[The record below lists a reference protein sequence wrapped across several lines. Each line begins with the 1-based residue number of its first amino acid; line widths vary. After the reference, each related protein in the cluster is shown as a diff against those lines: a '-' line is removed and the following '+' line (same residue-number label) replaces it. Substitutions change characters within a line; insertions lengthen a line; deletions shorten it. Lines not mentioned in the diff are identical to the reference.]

1 VSPGLPNVLAFD
13 VLRLEGQ
20 ITLVSANSLRSVRR
34 SAAAVVSVAGLLALS
49 ACGSDPE
56 STSSSTPGASDSAS
70 TSASS
75 GADCPT
81 GTLNAE
87 GSTAQKNAIEE
98 VIAKYNDK
106 CPDVTVNYNPTGSG
120 AGVKQFIAGQV
131 DFGGSDSALKTKPKD
146 GKIEVDEAKK
156 RCQGNPALNLP
167 TVVGPIA
174 VEYNVPGVD
183 KLILDG
189 PTAAKVFQGTIKTWN
204 DAAIAKLNPGAK
216 LPAAPIAVFF
226 RSDESGTTEN
236 FAKYLAAAGGG
247 NWKAEPAKKWTGTG
261 AGKEKSSGVTEAVKS
276 TKNSITYSEWSY
288 AVDAKLGVAQIDT
301 GAGAVELT
309 AESASKGL
317 AQAKIEGTGNDLRL
331 KIDYTTKAPGAY
343 PIILVTYELV
353 CSKGQ
358 PADKVALLKSFL
370 GFYVSADGQ
379 SILNGLSYGPL
390 PEELRAKVD
399 AAVQSIS

>member
-1 VSPGLPNVLAFD
+1 MSY
-13 VLRLEGQ
+13 RLEGQ
-20 ITLVSANSLRSVRR
+20 ITLVSVNSLRSVRR
-34 SAAAVVSVAGLLALS
+34 SAAAIVSVAGLLALS

-56 STSSSTPGASDSAS
+56 TSSSTPGASDSAS

-75 GADCPT
+75 GGDCPT

-87 GSTAQKNAIEE
+87 GSSAQKNAIEE
-98 VIAKYNDK
+98 VITKYNADK
-106 CPDVTVNYNPTGSG
+106 CADVTVNYNPTGSG
-120 AGVKQFIAGQV
+120 AGIKQFNAGQV

-156 RCQGNPALNLP
+156 RCQGNDALNLP
-167 TVVGPIA
+167 MVIGPIA
-174 VEYNVPGVD
+174 IEYNVPGVD

-236 FAKYLAAAGGG
+236 FTKYLAAAGGG
-247 NWKAEPAKKWTGTG
+247 AWKGEPAKKWTGAG
-261 AGKEKSSGVTEAVKS
+261 AGKEKSSGVTEAVKT

-301 GAGAVELT
+301 GAGAVELSP
-309 AESASKGL
+309 ESASKAVG
-317 AQAKIEGTGNDLRL
+317 AAKIEGTGNDLRL

-343 PIILVTYELV
+343 PIILVTYEIT
-353 CSKGQ
+353 CSKGL
-358 PADKVALLKSFL
+358 PADKVALVKSFL
-370 GFYVSADGQ
+370 GYFVSADGQ
-379 SILNGLSYGPL
+379 SILTGLSYAPL

-399 AAVQSIS
+399 TAVQSIS